1 MGALTG
7 PKIFPLI
14 FFFNDVL
21 SFIASFSNLLSFSPV
36 KIKEINLWKGGRL
49 FSFLISTSFSKKISG
64 SLFVISVI
72 DFVFGWYVWK

>member
-36 KIKEINLWKGGRL
+36 KIKEINLWKGGR
-49 FSFLISTSFSKKISG
+49 SFFLLISISVSRKISG
-64 SLFVISVI
+64 FLFVISEI
-72 DFVFGWYVWK
+72 NFELEL